1 MTQTLLQSTYSN
13 PFLRGGSD
21 TPFKN
26 FWKIVLFVLV
36 AHILVWIVGKYGL
49 PEFKVKKKADIT
61 IELSAAPFS
70 TATPTPPQPQKQPTP
85 PKTQEKSPDAVQ
97 KAPVEQSQ
105 PAAPAQS
112 SSSTDSVQTADAD
125 YKAAY
130 LNNPKPPYPSFA
142 FQNRQEGTVILRVH
156 VLPSGEVDDVQLART
171 SGFDS
176 LDDSALNTVKK
187 WKFVPAKQN
196 GKIVDQWVKVPI
208 RFGLKNT

>member
-1 MTQTLLQSTYSN
+1 MSQTLLQSTYSN
-13 PFLRGGSD
+13 PFLGGGSD

-36 AHILVWIVGKYGL
+36 AHLLVWIIGKYGL
-49 PEFKVKKKADIT
+49 PDFKIKKKADIT
-61 IELSAAPFS
+61 IELSSAPFS
-70 TATPTPPQPQKQPTP
+70 TAAPTPPQPQQQPAP

-112 SSSTDSVQTADAD
+112 SSSTDSVQTTDAD

-156 VLPSGEVDDVQLART
+156 VLPSGEVDEVQLART

>member
-1 MTQTLLQSTYSN
+1 MSQTLLQSTYSN
-13 PFLRGGSD
+13 PFLGGGSD

-26 FWKIVLFVLV
+26 FWKIVIFVLV
-36 AHILVWIVGKYGL
+36 AHLLVWIIGKYGL
-49 PEFKVKKKADIT
+49 PDFKVKKKADIT
-61 IELSAAPFS
+61 IELSSAPFS
-70 TATPTPPQPQKQPTP
+70 TAAPTPPQPQTQPAP

-112 SSSTDSVQTADAD
+112 SSSTDSVQTTDAD

-156 VLPSGEVDDVQLART
+156 VLPTGEVDEVQLART
-171 SGFDS
+171 SGFDA
-176 LDDSALNTVKK
+176 LDDSALQTVKK
-187 WKFVPAKQN
+187 WKFVPAKQD

-208 RFGLKNT
+208 KFGLKSR

>member
-1 MTQTLLQSTYSN
+1 MSQTLLQSTYSN

-26 FWKIVLFVLV
+26 FWKIVVFVLV
-36 AHILVWIVGKYGL
+36 AHLLVWIVGKYGL
-49 PEFKVKKKADIT
+49 PDFKVKKKADIT
-61 IELSAAPFS
+61 IELSSAPFS
-70 TATPTPPQPQKQPTP
+70 TAAPTPPQLQKQPTP

-112 SSSTDSVQTADAD
+112 SSSTDSVQTTDAD

-156 VLPSGEVDDVQLART
+156 VLPTGEVDEVQLART
-171 SGFDS
+171 SGYDS

>member
-1 MTQTLLQSTYSN
+1 MSQTLLQSTYSN
-13 PFLRGGSD
+13 PFLGGGSD

-26 FWKIVLFVLV
+26 FWKIIVVVLV
-36 AHILVWIVGKYGL
+36 AHVLVWIVGKYGL

-61 IELSAAPFS
+61 IELSAAPVS
-70 TATPTPPQPQKQPTP
+70 SATPTQPQPQQKPTP

-112 SSSTDSVQTADAD
+112 SSSSDSVQTTDAD

-142 FQNRQEGTVILRVH
+142 FQNRQVGTVILRVH
-156 VLPSGEVDDVQLART
+156 VLPSGEVDEVQLART
-171 SGFDS
+171 SGYDS

>member
-1 MTQTLLQSTYSN
+1 MSQTLLQSTYSN
-13 PFLRGGSD
+13 PFLGGGSD

-26 FWKIVLFVLV
+26 FWKIVVFVLV
-36 AHILVWIVGKYGL
+36 AHLLVWIVGKYGL
-49 PEFKVKKKADIT
+49 PDFKVKKKADIT
-61 IELSAAPFS
+61 IELSSAPFS
-70 TATPTPPQPQKQPTP
+70 TAAPTPPQPQTQPTP
-85 PKTQEKSPDAVQ
+85 PKTQEKSPDAIQ

-112 SSSTDSVQTADAD
+112 SSSTDSVQTTDAD

-156 VLPSGEVDDVQLART
+156 VLPSGEVDEVQLART

>member
-21 TPFKN
+21 APFKN
-26 FWKIVLFVLV
+26 FWKIVVFVLV
-36 AHILVWIVGKYGL
+36 AHILIWIVGKYGL

-61 IELSAAPFS
+61 IELSSAPFS
-70 TATPTPPQPQKQPTP
+70 TAAPTPPQPQTQPTP

-112 SSSTDSVQTADAD
+112 SSSADSVQTTDAD